1 MTAEEQIKQAENLA
15 QEHGDG
21 TVTPIFTHASS
32 RAALGLSD
40 ERVLAVAAALESAR
54 VFIRNGVE
62 LGYIRMP
69 DTDCPDPAHGT
80 LPLIER
86 AMHMLSRAPAATVA
100 EPSGANLEGLAKAL
114 LAPREIV
121 RDAQGWLD
129 HPALPVCD
137 ENVRFDELLG
147 AFGLETY
154 FRAMDGDID
163 CDAYERIVDAG
174 NGCAEW
180 TPTPP
185 EGEGWTLLTV
195 YETEDGPYAMFAR
208 QKQPEPRKRY
218 RKSAQ
223 QQAEPSDAESALARL
238 RYKACRNAEKLE
250 VNAADLRALIGHVD
264 ALHAQAYMAAQQHP
278 APVVKDSLTAW
289 QGVAVGDEAIE
300 RAAIAMHAL
309 RRDLANG
316 VGDRSFD
323 MEFDDLHD
331 EIKKWTEALLGPL
344 SLPPSPASGRAW
356 PLMTC

>member
-1 MTAEEQIKQAENLA
+1 
-15 QEHGDG
+15 
-21 TVTPIFTHASS
+21 
-32 RAALGLSD
+32 
-40 ERVLAVAAALESAR
+40 
-54 VFIRNGVE
+54 
-62 LGYIRMP
+62 
-69 DTDCPDPAHGT
+69 
-80 LPLIER
+80 
-86 AMHMLSRAPAATVA
+86 
-100 EPSGANLEGLAKAL
+100 
-114 LAPREIV
+114 
-121 RDAQGWLD
+121 
-129 HPALPVCD
+129 
-137 ENVRFDELLG
+137 
-147 AFGLETY
+147 
-154 FRAMDGDID
+154 
-163 CDAYERIVDAG
+163 
-174 NGCAEW
+174 
-180 TPTPP
+180 
-185 EGEGWTLLTV
+185 
-195 YETEDGPYAMFAR
+195 MFAR

-331 EIKKWTEALLGPL
+331 
-344 SLPPSPASGRAW
+344 
-356 PLMTC
+356 